1 MFQIKLLI
9 LLLINIS
16 IISCSKYNSNI
27 NTTKYSLAYIAGEY
41 DGLLL
46 KNYLTNFLKSTD
58 IYDKNSKYKIHAN
71 INHSTNLYIT
81 NANKTSSREKILSNL
96 KVTIYDKDKDCSL
109 FESNYSLS
117 QFYIFASS
125 DQFLSNQKAVKK
137 IKKNN
142 TEALVKK
149 FFNEIDEIDLTC
161 DK

>member
-1 MFQIKLLI
+1 MIKIQNTKYTPTLIIPQTYTSPILIKLL
-9 LLLINIS
+9 
-16 IISCSKYNSNI
+16 
-27 NTTKYSLAYIAGEY
+27 
-41 DGLLL
+41 D
-46 KNYLTNFLKSTD
+46 
-58 IYDKNSKYKIHAN
+58 
-71 INHSTNLYIT
+71 
-81 NANKTSSREKILSNL
+81 REKIISNL
-96 KVTIYDKDKDCSL
+96 KVTINDKDKDCSL

-137 IKKNN
+137 LKKNN